1 MDWFFDLI
9 TNECLVAG
17 ISAWLVAQVIKA
29 IIYLII
35 NKKFEFHRL
44 FGDGGMPSGHSATVA
59 AVATMTAL
67 IFGLNSFEFAI
78 SMVLALIVGHDAMGV
93 RREAGK
99 QAAVLNTLIELLST
113 PLTSELHEVK
123 LKEFVGHT
131 LSQVVCGAV
140 LGFANALIFCCCFS
154 KRFNS

>member
-1 MDWFFDLI
+1 MDWLRDLVL
-9 TNECLVAG
+9 NKCLVAG
-17 ISAWLVAQVIKA
+17 ISAWLVAQILKA

-59 AVATMTAL
+59 AVATMSAL
-67 IFGLNSFEFAI
+67 AFGLNSFEFAI

-131 LSQVVCGAV
+131 PVQVFAGGLVGLANSLV
-140 LGFANALIFCCCFS
+140 LYFFVF
-154 KRFNS
+154 